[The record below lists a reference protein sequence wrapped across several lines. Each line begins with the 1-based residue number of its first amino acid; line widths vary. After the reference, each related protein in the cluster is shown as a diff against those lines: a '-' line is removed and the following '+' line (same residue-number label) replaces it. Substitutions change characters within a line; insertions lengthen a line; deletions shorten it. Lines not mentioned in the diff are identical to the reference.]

1 MNNTEP
7 IDELLEIY
15 IRVHTPINERPSK
28 MSHLRALN
36 AFFHFPPTKYKNVLI
51 QNLEPM
57 RKKWSTVQTFIENTL
72 VGKYE
77 ECPICYENMEI
88 NNYIFT
94 PCSHIFCVKC
104 LATHLRQKQECP
116 ICRNHLQDINLPRRD
131 DDVDDIETN
140 IQPMQIE
147 PRYIDSFAV
156 LYVTYVYLPLVIRVV
171 IIYIYLFFL
180 YILFFT
186 DEVMRHT

>member
-1 MNNTEP
+1 MNNREQ

-15 IRVHTPINERPSK
+15 IRVHTPINERPAK

-36 AFFHFPPTKYKNVLI
+36 TYFHFPPTRYKNVLI

-57 RKKWSTVQTFIENTL
+57 RKKWSTIQTFIENTL

-116 ICRNHLQDINLPRRD
+116 ICRNHIQGITLPRTD
-131 DDVDDIETN
+131 DDEPNIE
-140 IQPMQIE
+140 PMQIE
-147 PRYIDSFAV
+147 IGHRYADSFAV
-156 LYVTYVYLPLVIRVV
+156 LYFTYVYLPIVVRFV